1 MMSGERLRTGGVG
14 AEAGMARG
22 LAGRRE
28 GTGWGRGG
36 RWSSAVRKARPSSRG
51 VPLVRTL
58 PASGPSQRVLRAL
71 LCQRRVPGR
80 SVPRSGLRV
89 PPIAGVVSQR
99 HGAGAGAAMGGPR
112 WRLVKGSPTLGQGKR
127 PRLRVPLAGTR
138 RQAWLPAFLA
148 LGPVGASVSK
158 PRLEKDSQSS
168 AQPTWLGASRRHRAS
183 LCAVG
188 TACGQPPCPPP
199 PPHLCQLP
207 PGPQA

>member
-1 MMSGERLRTGGVG
+1 
-14 AEAGMARG
+14 MARG

-36 RWSSAVRKARPSSRG
+36 RWSSAVGKARPSSRG

-58 PASGPSQRVLRAL
+58 PASGPSQRVSRAL
-71 LCQRRVPGR
+71 LCQRGVPGR
-80 SVPRSGLRV
+80 WVPRSGLRV

-99 HGAGAGAAMGGPR
+99 RGAGAGAAMGGPR

-158 PRLEKDSQSS
+158 PRLEKDSS
-168 AQPTWLGASRRHRAS
+168 AGRGVRALLSPRGSELRLATAPASVLWAQHAVSPPALPHRLTSASCHLGLRREGLPGH
-183 LCAVG
+183 AV
-188 TACGQPPCPPP
+188 P
-199 PPHLCQLP
+199 
-207 PGPQA
+207 